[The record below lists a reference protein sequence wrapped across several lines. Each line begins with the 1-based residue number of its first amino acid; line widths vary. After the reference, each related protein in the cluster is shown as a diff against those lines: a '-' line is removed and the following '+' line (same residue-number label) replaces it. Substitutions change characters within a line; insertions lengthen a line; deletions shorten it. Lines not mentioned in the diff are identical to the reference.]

1 MRTVTIERLV
11 GNFDELALER
21 SLDVALERV
30 ADIATTTPE
39 DQTIYHGESL
49 REFFDHAEC
58 KGHANFQ
65 QGSHTAFTATI
76 EDIRYHSPGIRRD
89 KLGDPAIG
97 FVDLP
102 DTHDVV
108 SVKIEYYPVV
118 SYGKSTYIE
127 CHDEHGNLVDNP
139 AVEECVKWYCER
151 IDSLLT
157 GWAQDSYLYYYD
169 EDNAR
174 EYAEEMGLE
183 FYLDT
188 GEIVR

>member
-21 SLDVALERV
+21 SLDLALERV
-30 ADIATTTPE
+30 AQIATTTPE
-39 DQTIYHGESL
+39 DQTEFHTESL
-49 REFFDHAEC
+49 QSFFDHAKCE
-58 KGHANFQ
+58 GHANFV

-76 EDIRYHSPGIRRD
+76 EDVRRE

-108 SVKIEYYPVV
+108 SVKIEYYPVF

>member
-11 GNFDELALER
+11 GSFDELALER
-21 SLDVALERV
+21 SLALALERV

-39 DQTIYHGESL
+39 QQTEYHTENLHG
-49 REFFDHAEC
+49 FFDHAEC

-65 QGSHTAFTATI
+65 QGSHVAFTAAI
-76 EDIRYHSPGIRRD
+76 EDIRRD

-97 FVDLP
+97 FVTLP
-102 DTHDVV
+102 DKHDVV
-108 SVKIEYYPVV
+108 SVKIEWYPVV
-118 SYGKSTYIE
+118 GYGSRGTYIE
-127 CHDEHGNLVDNP
+127 LHDQDGNLVENP
-139 AVEECVKWYCER
+139 DVEECVEWYCER
-151 IDSLLT
+151 VDSLLT

-169 EDNAR
+169 EDHAR

-188 GEIVR
+188 GELVQ